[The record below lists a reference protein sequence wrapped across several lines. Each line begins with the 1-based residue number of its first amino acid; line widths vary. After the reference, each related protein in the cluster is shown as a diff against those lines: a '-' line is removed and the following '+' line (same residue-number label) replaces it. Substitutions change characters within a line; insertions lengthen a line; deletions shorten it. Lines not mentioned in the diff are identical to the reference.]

1 MAAVLGTL
9 PKNQMGI
16 MNRSQER
23 EPSPWEFGTS
33 VNQEVSLLGS
43 GYPSLSISLP
53 DIQCPRQYVPLARI
67 LPPSSPLM
75 STLSN

>member
-1 MAAVLGTL
+1 MATVLGTL

-33 VNQEVSLLGS
+33 VNQEVSLLTFD
-43 GYPSLSISLP
+43 YPSLSISLL
-53 DIQCPRQYVPLARI
+53 DIQCPRKYVPLART
-67 LPPSSPLM
+67 LPPSSLLM
-75 STLSN
+75 STLSY